1 MAAWVAPLIS
11 AGAGLIGKLFGGK
24 DDNKSSN
31 RVDYKQMV
39 RDAEAAGFN
48 PLTVLRAGG
57 AAGYTTT
64 HHPALS
70 SVNTVGAIAE
80 AVGNFA
86 MNYDANKATREQAEF
101 DLVQAQI
108 ANIQTETAQRKAA
121 MLAVP
126 KRIAG
131 NAKDATG
138 RPVADVSKSPLMSLP
153 WATAISA
160 PATPERGDT
169 TITNPNQLRQVY
181 PGNTDAEAHEARG
194 GEWTGNVQGLL
205 NTFNDVFWDERQR
218 AIKRGGWVTTKKSTK
233 PKSWWPSF
241 SVEFD
246 RPYDPTGRPWPPVVG
261 PGK

>member
-39 RDAEAAGFN
+39 ADAEAAGFN

-86 MNYDANKATREQAEF
+86 MNYDANKASREQAEF

-131 NAKDATG
+131 NAKDSTG
-138 RPVADVSKSPLMSLP
+138 RPAEDYSKTPKLLLP
-153 WATAISA
+153 WATPLAVPQKPEA
-160 PATPERGDT
+160 GDVTVTNPHAKALVDPKVRDGATYENRYGEFGGSIMGGYVAMKDWMYNLSLPDT
-169 TITNPNQLRQVY
+169 T
-181 PGNTDAEAHEARG
+181 G
-194 GEWTGNVQGLL
+194 WTTPKG
-205 NTFNDVFWDERQR
+205 TPAWAQR
-218 AIKRGGWVTTKKSTK
+218 TLDKHKKSGAHG
-233 PKSWWPSF
+233 PKLYL
-241 SVEFD
+241 
-246 RPYDPTGRPWPPVVG
+246 RP
-261 PGK
+261 